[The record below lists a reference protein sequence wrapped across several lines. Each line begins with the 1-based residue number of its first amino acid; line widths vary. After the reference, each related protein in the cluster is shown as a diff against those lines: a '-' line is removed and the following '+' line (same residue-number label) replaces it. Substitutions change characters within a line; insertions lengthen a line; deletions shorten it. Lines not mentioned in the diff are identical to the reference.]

1 MKLISCHV
9 ENFGRL
15 HDFDYVFSNGINV
28 ICRENGWGKSTFAA
42 FLLAMFYGLPA
53 KGRKRQAVSRGDRL
67 PEQNARTF
75 YRPWQGGIFG
85 GQIVF
90 EAGGRTYEMSRIFGE
105 REAQDEFELRDF
117 DTNLPSF
124 DYTANI
130 GREMFAL
137 DRDSFLRTVFTAQQD
152 CVTHVT
158 DDINSLVTD
167 LAEYA
172 GDMENYENAQK
183 RLREAANRLTPKR
196 ATGRLCR
203 LSAQIGQLQQKLRSS
218 DDLGER
224 IALCSREQKVLQ
236 EKEKAL
242 EAEKKQLTEAIAAAE
257 QEEEEY
263 FRMERANRDLLAEQQ
278 ILARLTAAKERRRAD
293 FEEKAACFPQ
303 RIPSRGEAD
312 EHVRNCRKIERL
324 EERMQARML
333 TEEEQER
340 LTFLEE
346 YFSDPAQAGRKP
358 GDRGGNPEDRD
369 GNPRVTGSSQEKG
382 ARTASGSNVFVL
394 MGALLALAGAVMA
407 LALVPSASEKGIA
420 ALAVAA
426 AILPAAAGAGM
437 IAAGL
442 WKRSAAGGEAE
453 PVRSEGAEGAA
464 ADEGLSRAYAEYLEL
479 QEKEQKLEE
488 MHAAWAEARRPVLHF
503 LRELG
508 FAPAEDLSA
517 QIAAIRDAADDCE
530 DAAALL
536 REAEEELRL
545 FKKESARPEIP
556 PEKIQPLPK
565 QTRQPGTRE
574 LRDRREQIREELA
587 ACRTQLADLQNRM
600 EDLLSEQEEREAM
613 AEEVRELCEQ
623 RRRDEDDYRHITTA
637 SVFLQ
642 KARESLIARYAD
654 PIRRS
659 FSTYWEMIT
668 GYSAAVVHVDAD
680 ARVTVEERG
689 KQREAARLST
699 GWQDLAGI
707 CLRTALADAMYPTD
721 TRERPP
727 LILDDPFTNLD
738 DEKMEGAMRFL
749 RETGRRYQILY
760 FTCSSSRC

>member
-15 HDFDYVFSNGINV
+15 HDYDYVFSDGINV

-75 YRPWQGGIFG
+75 YRPWQGGVFG

-124 DYTANI
+124 DYTENI
-130 GREMFAL
+130 GKEMFAL

-152 CVTHVT
+152 CLTHVT

-172 GDMENYENAQK
+172 GDMENYENARK

-203 LSAQIGQLQQKLRSS
+203 LSAQIGQLQQKLASS
-218 DDLGER
+218 EDLQER
-224 IALCSREQKVLQ
+224 IALCGRDQTGLQ

-242 EAEKKQLTEAIAAAE
+242 ETEKKQLTEAIAAAE
-257 QEEEEY
+257 QKEEEA
-263 FRMERANRDLLAEQQ
+263 FRRERANRDLLAKQQ
-278 ILARLTAAKERRRAD
+278 ILARLTDTKERRRAD
-293 FEEKAACFPQ
+293 FEKAAAFFPR
-303 RIPSRGEAD
+303 RIPSRAEAD
-312 EHVRNCRKIERL
+312 EHLRNCRKTERL
-324 EERMQARML
+324 EERMQAGML

-340 LTFLEE
+340 LTCLEE
-346 YFSDPAQAGRKP
+346 RFSDAAQKGRMP
-358 GDRGGNPEDRD
+358 GDAGGNPRE
-369 GNPRVTGSSQEKG
+369 TGSFQNKG
-382 ARTASGSNVFVL
+382 ARTADRQRAFVPAGS
-394 MGALLALAGAVMA
+394 LLVLAGAVMA
-407 LALVPSASEKGIA
+407 VTAVCSDLEKGIPV
-420 ALAVAA
+420 LVVTA
-426 AILPAAAGAGM
+426 AILLAAAGAGM

-442 WKRSAAGGEAE
+442 GKRSLTGGKPE
-453 PVRSEGAEGAA
+453 PAWPEGRLP
-464 ADEGLSRAYAEYLEL
+464 DENLSRAYAEYLRLE
-479 QEKEQKLEE
+479 EKEGKLEE
-488 MHAAWAEARRPVLHF
+488 MHAAWTEARRPALHF

-508 FAPAEDLSA
+508 FAPGGDLSA

-545 FKKESARPEIP
+545 FEKESGRPEIAA
-556 PEKIQPLPK
+556 EKIQLPAG
-565 QTRQPGTRE
+565 QTKQPGTRE
-574 LRDRREQIREELA
+574 LRDRREQIQEELLD
-587 ACRTQLADLQNRM
+587 CRAQLADLQNRM
-600 EDLLSEQEEREAM
+600 EDLLSEQEEREAA
-613 AEEVRELCEQ
+613 AEELRELREQ
-623 RRRDEDDYRHITTA
+623 QRTDEEDYRHITTA
-637 SVFLQ
+637 SALLQ

-659 FSTYWEMIT
+659 FSTHWEMIT

-689 KQREAARLST
+689 KQRDTARLST

-707 CLRTALADAMYPTD
+707 CLRMALADAMYPAD
-721 TRERPP
+721 KRERPP

-749 RETGRRYQILY
+749 REAGRKYQILY
-760 FTCSSSRC
+760 FTCSSARC

>member
-53 KGRKRQAVSRGDRL
+53 KGRRRQAASGGDRL
-67 PEQNARTF
+67 PEQNARIF
-75 YRPWQGGIFG
+75 YRPWQGGVFG

-124 DYTANI
+124 DYSVNI

-172 GDMENYENAQK
+172 GDMESYEYAQK
-183 RLREAANRLTPKR
+183 RLREAVNRLTPKR
-196 ATGRLCR
+196 STGRLCR
-203 LSAQIGQLQQKLRSS
+203 LSAQIGQLQQKLVSS
-218 DDLGER
+218 EDLEER
-224 IALCSREQKVLQ
+224 IALCGCDQTRLQ

-242 EAEKKQLTEAIAAAE
+242 AAEKNRLTEAIAAEE
-257 QEEEEY
+257 QKEEEA
-263 FRMERANRDLLAEQQ
+263 FRRERANRDLLAKQQ
-278 ILARLTAAKERRRAD
+278 ILARLTDTKERRRAD
-293 FEEKAACFPQ
+293 FEKAAAFFPR
-303 RIPSRGEAD
+303 RIPSRAEAD
-312 EHVRNCRKIERL
+312 EHLQNCRKAERL

-346 YFSDPAQAGRKP
+346 RFSEAVQAEKIT
-358 GDRGGNPEDRD
+358 EDA
-369 GNPRVTGSSQEKG
+369 GENPRMTGNLHGRGIRTAAASGLPVLTGS
-382 ARTASGSNVFVL
+382 
-394 MGALLALAGAVMA
+394 LLVLAGAVMA
-407 LALVPSASEKGIA
+407 
-420 ALAVAA
+420 VAA
-426 AILPAAAGAGM
+426 IQSDFKNGIPVLVLAAAAFLAAAGAGM
-437 IAAGL
+437 IAACL
-442 WKRSAAGGEAE
+442 WKRTVTRGKSEPAWPEGGL
-453 PVRSEGAEGAA
+453 P
-464 ADEGLSRAYAEYLEL
+464 DENLSRAYAEYLRLE
-479 QEKEQKLEE
+479 EKEGQLEE
-488 MHAAWAEARRPVLHF
+488 MHAAWAETRRPILRF
-503 LRELG
+503 LKELG
-508 FAPAEDLSA
+508 FAAGEDLSA
-517 QIAAIRDAADDCE
+517 QITAIRDAADDCE
-530 DAAALL
+530 DAAVLL

-545 FKKESARPEIP
+545 IQKESGRPEIP
-556 PEKIQPLPK
+556 AEKTQPSEE
-565 QTRQPGTRE
+565 QTKRPGTRE
-574 LRDRREQIREELA
+574 LRNRREQIQEELLD
-587 ACRTQLADLQNRM
+587 CRAQLADLQNRM
-600 EDLLSEQEEREAM
+600 EDLLSEREEREAM
-613 AEEVRELCEQ
+613 AEELRELCEQ
-623 RRRDEDDYRHITTA
+623 QRTDEEDYRHIKTA
-637 SVFLQ
+637 SALLQ

-668 GYSAAVVHVDAD
+668 GYSAALVHVDAD

-689 KQREAARLST
+689 KQRDTARLST

-707 CLRTALADAMYPTD
+707 CLRMALADAMYPTD
-721 TRERPP
+721 KRERPP

-749 RETGRRYQILY
+749 REAGRKYQILY
-760 FTCSSSRC
+760 FTCSSARC

>member
-15 HDFDYVFSNGINV
+15 HDYDYVFSNGINV

-53 KGRKRQAVSRGDRL
+53 KGRRRQAVSGGDRL
-67 PEQNARTF
+67 PEQNTRTF
-75 YRPWQGGIFG
+75 YRPWQGGVFG

-124 DYTANI
+124 DYSVNI

-137 DRDSFLRTVFTAQQD
+137 DRDSFLRTVFTGQQD
-152 CVTHVT
+152 CVTYVT
-158 DDINSLVTD
+158 DDVNSLVAD

-172 GDMENYENAQK
+172 GDMESYENAQK

-203 LSAQIGQLQQKLRSS
+203 LSAQIGQLQQKIAASE
-218 DDLGER
+218 DLEER
-224 IALCSREQKVLQ
+224 IALCGHDRAEL
-236 EKEKAL
+236 ERKEKNL
-242 EAEKKQLTEAIAAAE
+242 EAEKKQLTEKIIEAE
-257 QEEEEY
+257 QKEEEAVQ
-263 FRMERANRDLLAEQQ
+263 RERANLDLLAKQQ
-278 ILARLTAAKERRRAD
+278 ILARLTETKERRRAD
-293 FEEKAACFPQ
+293 FEKTAAFFPQ
-303 RIPSRGEAD
+303 RIPSRAEAD
-312 EHVRNCRKIERL
+312 EHLQNCRKAERL

-346 YFSDPAQAGRKP
+346 RFSEAAQAEKIT
-358 GDRGGNPEDRD
+358 EDAD
-369 GNPRVTGSSQEKG
+369 GNPRMTGTLHGRGVRTAAASGLPVLTGS
-382 ARTASGSNVFVL
+382 
-394 MGALLALAGAVMA
+394 LLVLAGAGV
-407 LALVPSASEKGIA
+407 
-420 ALAVAA
+420 AVAA
-426 AILPAAAGAGM
+426 IRSDFKNGIPVLVMAAAVLLAAGTGM
-437 IAAGL
+437 IAACL
-442 WKRSAAGGEAE
+442 WKRTVTRGRTEPAWPEGGL
-453 PVRSEGAEGAA
+453 P
-464 ADEGLSRAYAEYLEL
+464 DENLSRAYAEYLRLE
-479 QEKEQKLEE
+479 EKERQLEE
-488 MHAAWAEARRPVLHF
+488 MHAAWTEARRPALHF

-508 FAPAEDLSA
+508 FAPGEDLSA

-545 FKKESARPEIP
+545 FKKESGRPEIAAEKVQP
-556 PEKIQPLPK
+556 PAE
-565 QTRQPGTRE
+565 QTKQPGTRE
-574 LRDRREQIREELA
+574 LRDRREQIQEELLD
-587 ACRTQLADLQNRM
+587 CRAQLADLQNRM

-623 RRRDEDDYRHITTA
+623 QRRDEEDYRHIKTA
-637 SVFLQ
+637 SALLQ

-668 GYSAAVVHVDAD
+668 GYSASVVHVDAD

-689 KQREAARLST
+689 KQRDTARLST

-707 CLRTALADAMYPTD
+707 CLRLALADAMYPTD
-721 TRERPP
+721 KRERPP

-749 RETGRRYQILY
+749 HEAGRKYQVLY
-760 FTCSSSRC
+760 FTCSSARC

>member
-15 HDFDYVFSNGINV
+15 HDYDYVFSDGINV

-75 YRPWQGGIFG
+75 YRPWQGGVFG

-124 DYTANI
+124 DYTENI
-130 GREMFAL
+130 GKEMFAL

-152 CVTHVT
+152 CLTHVT

-172 GDMENYENAQK
+172 GDMENYENARK

-203 LSAQIGQLQQKLRSS
+203 LSAQIGQLQQKLASS
-218 DDLGER
+218 EDLQER
-224 IALCSREQKVLQ
+224 IALCGRVQTGLQ

-242 EAEKKQLTEAIAAAE
+242 ETEKKQLTEAIAAAE
-257 QEEEEY
+257 QKEEEAL
-263 FRMERANRDLLAEQQ
+263 RRERANRDLLAKQQ
-278 ILARLTAAKERRRAD
+278 ILARLTDTKERRRAD
-293 FEEKAACFPQ
+293 FEKAAAFFPR
-303 RIPSRGEAD
+303 RIPSRAEAD
-312 EHVRNCRKIERL
+312 EHLRNCRKAERL

-340 LTFLEE
+340 LTCLEE
-346 YFSDPAQAGRKP
+346 GFSDAAQKGRMP
-358 GDRGGNPEDRD
+358 EDAGGNPCE
-369 GNPRVTGSSQEKG
+369 TGSFQKKG
-382 ARTASGSNVFVL
+382 ARAADRKRAFVPA
-394 MGALLALAGAVMA
+394 GILLVLAGAVMA
-407 LALVPSASEKGIA
+407 VTAVCSDFEKGIP
-420 ALAVAA
+420 ALIVTA
-426 AILPAAAGAGM
+426 AILLAAAGAGM
-437 IAAGL
+437 IAAGSGKSSL
-442 WKRSAAGGEAE
+442 TGGKPE
-453 PVRSEGAEGAA
+453 PAWPEGGLP
-464 ADEGLSRAYAEYLEL
+464 DDNLSRAYAEYLRLE
-479 QEKEQKLEE
+479 EKEGKLEE
-488 MHAAWAEARRPVLHF
+488 MHAAWAEVRRPALHF

-508 FAPAEDLSA
+508 FAPGEDLSA

-545 FKKESARPEIP
+545 FEKESGRPEIAA
-556 PEKIQPLPK
+556 EKIQPPAEQMK
-565 QTRQPGTRE
+565 RPGTRE
-574 LRDRREQIREELA
+574 FRDRREQIQEELLD
-587 ACRTQLADLQNRM
+587 CRAQLADLRNRM
-600 EDLLSEQEEREAM
+600 EDLLAEQEEREAM
-613 AEEVRELCEQ
+613 AEEVRELREQ
-623 RRRDEDDYRHITTA
+623 QRTDEEDYRHITTA
-637 SVFLQ
+637 SALLQ

-659 FSTYWEMIT
+659 FSTHWEMIT

-689 KQREAARLST
+689 KQRDTARLST

-707 CLRTALADAMYPTD
+707 CLRMALADAMYPAD
-721 TRERPP
+721 KRERPP

-749 RETGRRYQILY
+749 REAGRKYQILY
-760 FTCSSSRC
+760 FTCSRARC